1 MEADEF
7 RRFLGRD
14 FTVKENPLF
23 ADRVKTGRLPNVADR
38 LPQEPLVVIP
48 ETAVG
53 TYGGTLKGLSLSYE
67 TGNAEILS
75 WRQANL
81 VRFSSDNRTIVPNV
95 AKSWMWNKDYSQ
107 ITFFFRKGHRW
118 SDGEPFTADDML
130 FYMEDI
136 ILNKAIHDKI
146 PSPWGEFGV
155 RIEKIDETSV
165 TLIFNKPYTSLL
177 FYLGGNGSYYD
188 PFAPKHFLKQFHI
201 RYNPDADKQA
211 RSLGYKNWVER
222 FKLYWDRWKDAIVNK
237 AEGLEVPTLESHI
250 LKQEPTGS
258 SRLFEANPYYF
269 KIDTGGNQ
277 LPYITYHHERFLE
290 KKEWARQII
299 QGRVD
304 QKSQNMP
311 LDLYPLLQASKD
323 KGNYTIQLPIT
334 GLGPVLFF
342 NKTHRD
348 HVKKRIYGTPEFN
361 FAVSLAINRQRL
373 NQALFLGLCKPQQA
387 LPQNLSFVTEAD
399 KAFMAEYNPVKA
411 SQLLDEMGLKKGPG
425 GYRLRP
431 DGDILVINWEYSL
444 QYVWSHDLPQYIAQ
458 DLNAVGFKVNLREV
472 STREAREKQLSN
484 CNDISNEWV
493 APFEPTLF
501 ASPNTFMPPYG
512 TAYPV
517 TGIAWWQWKLS
528 NGLTG
533 EEPPQ
538 WVRSLW
544 EVGEEFVTLV
554 PGSDWYNAL
563 GRQIIDLNLKN
574 LSAIGT
580 LSEVPLITI
589 VSNKLAN
596 VPEWKVNSF
605 YYGYAYPYRPDQWY
619 FK

>member
-7 RRFLGRD
+7 RRYLGRD
-14 FTVKENPLF
+14 FTVTENPLF
-23 ADRVKTGRLPNVADR
+23 AGRVKDGRLPNAAAR
-38 LPQEPLVVIP
+38 LPQDPLVVIP

-53 TYGGTLKGLSLSYE
+53 NYGGTLKGLALSYE
-67 TGNAEILS
+67 TGTAEILS

-95 AKSWMWNKDYSQ
+95 AKSWKWNKDYSQ
-107 ITFFFRKGHRW
+107 ITFFLRNGHCW

-136 ILNKAIHDKI
+136 ILNKSIHDKI

-155 RIEKIDETSV
+155 RIEKIDDTSV

-211 RSLGYKNWVER
+211 RLLGYKNWVER
-222 FKLYWDRWKDAIVNK
+222 FKLYWNRWKDAIVNK
-237 AEGLEVPTLESHI
+237 AEGLDVPTLESHI
-250 LKQEPTGS
+250 LKQEPTGNG
-258 SRLFEANPYYF
+258 RLFEANPYYF
-269 KIDTGGNQ
+269 KIDTAGNQ
-277 LPYITYHHERFLE
+277 LPYITYHYERFLE

-311 LDLYPLLQASKD
+311 LDLYPLLQKSKE
-323 KGNYTIQLPIT
+323 KGNYAIQLPIT

-342 NKTHRD
+342 NKTHMDRA
-348 HVKKRIYGTPEFN
+348 KKRIYGTPEFN

-373 NQALFLGLCKPQQA
+373 NHALFLDLCKPQQA
-387 LPQNLSFVTEAD
+387 LPQNLPFVTEAD
-399 KAFMAEYNPVKA
+399 KAFMAEYNPKKA
-411 SQLLDEMGLKKGPG
+411 NQLLDAMGLKKGAE

-431 DGDILVINWEYSL
+431 DGSILTIDWEYSL
-444 QYVWSHDLPQYIAQ
+444 QYVWSHELPQYIAQ
-458 DLNAVGFKVNLREV
+458 DLDAVGLKVNLRAV
-472 STREAREKQLSN
+472 TTRVAREKQLAN
-484 CNDISNEWV
+484 GNDISNEWV
-493 APFEPTLF
+493 APFETTLF
-501 ASPNTFMPPYG
+501 ASPITFMPPYG

-517 TGIAWWQWKLS
+517 TGIAWWQWKQS
-528 NGLTG
+528 NGITG
-533 EEPPQ
+533 EEPPR
-538 WVRSLW
+538 WVKSLW
-544 EVGEEFVTLV
+544 EVGAEFVTLI

-563 GRQIIDLNLKN
+563 GRHIIDLNLKN

-589 VSNKLAN
+589 VSNQLAN
-596 VPEWKVNSF
+596 VPEWKINSF